1 MLRLKAVLTGAAL
14 LASTALCTPANALP
28 ITITGEDNFGNIV
41 TNSAPSPVNFG
52 PTSVGQWSAT
62 GSAQGTPPAPLGTL
76 FSNTIAFATTGA
88 GSFTLWI
95 TETGLT
101 FPLGT
106 IPFLSTLTSNGL
118 TGGVTSADLTT
129 LIQSDNSIPGP
140 TVPNG
145 DLLTSHSFTDLGTFK
160 ETDNGITGAGPYSL
174 TERYDITATGVGGAD
189 LTIILA
195 APQAVPEPGS
205 LILMCSG
212 LFGLL
217 GVLKFTRRRGG
228 SPAPA

>member
-1 MLRLKAVLTGAAL
+1 
-14 LASTALCTPANALP
+14 
-28 ITITGEDNFGNIV
+28 
-41 TNSAPSPVNFG
+41 
-52 PTSVGQWSAT
+52 
-62 GSAQGTPPAPLGTL
+62 
-76 FSNTIAFATTGA
+76 
-88 GSFTLWI
+88 
-95 TETGLT
+95 
-101 FPLGT
+101 
-106 IPFLSTLTSNGL
+106 
-118 TGGVTSADLTT
+118 
-129 LIQSDNSIPGP
+129 
-140 TVPNG
+140 
-145 DLLTSHSFTDLGTFK
+145 LTSHSFTDLGTFK